1 MKRGLIYLF
10 LVFLCFFGCSN
21 YPTTSWKN
29 PGLLI
34 DFSHQSSLTAQ
45 VKRISSP
52 HNERARFYPELYL
65 NDNTQWAK
73 SYGGNDIDRAL
84 SIQQTRDGGYIVG
97 GSTWSFKDSLG
108 DILVLKLTPSLD
120 IKWQKVYGGDGTERL
135 NSIQETR
142 DKGYIIAGYTQA
154 FGDPLGDALIL
165 KVSSKGNLGTECE
178 GLIEVPELKVRDT
191 LESAWEPEIVPSF
204 INLVSQDTNVEPKN
218 VDIIPQDICGHF
230 VQPPINLSLEREI
243 NKSLFRKE
251 AFHTVI
257 WGPNPVNNQFV
268 ISEYRVYRKELVT
281 REDYSL
287 IGTVTGNTFEYTDR
301 YLPVNKRYYYA
312 LTSVDLEGYESS
324 LSEPLENSIR
334 D

>member
-1 MKRGLIYLF
+1 M
-10 LVFLCFFGCSN
+10 
-21 YPTTSWKN
+21 
-29 PGLLI
+29 
-34 DFSHQSSLTAQ
+34 
-45 VKRISSP
+45 
-52 HNERARFYPELYL
+52 
-65 NDNTQWAK
+65 
-73 SYGGNDIDRAL
+73 
-84 SIQQTRDGGYIVG
+84 
-97 GSTWSFKDSLG
+97 
-108 DILVLKLTPSLD
+108 
-120 IKWQKVYGGDGTERL
+120 
-135 NSIQETR
+135 
-142 DKGYIIAGYTQA
+142 
-154 FGDPLGDALIL
+154 
-165 KVSSKGNLGTECE
+165 
-178 GLIEVPELKVRDT
+178 
-191 LESAWEPEIVPSF
+191 ESAWEPEIVPSF